1 MRLTPLRALG
11 VAGLL
16 ALAYLLGRPPGIDP
30 AAWDPPAPSERPDP
44 SGAGAGLSDA
54 ERIAGDL
61 ALGPED
67 LAFDRRGNLFASHAD
82 GRVIRCPASG
92 GPAEVYARTDGR
104 PLGLAIDGEDRL
116 LVADALR
123 GLLAVS
129 ADGKVTVLASE
140 EGGRPFRF
148 TNGVAVGPS
157 GAVYFTDA
165 SWQRGPTE
173 FYEEMLE
180 HRPHGR
186 LLRFEPAT
194 GTVTRLL
201 DGLYFA
207 NGVAV
212 GPGEAYLLVVETFA
226 YRVTR
231 YWLDGPRA
239 GQAET
244 FIDNL
249 PGFPDGISY
258 NGQGIFWL
266 ALFAPRSAL
275 LDALMP
281 WPSVRGLLAHV
292 PAALLPGPVRY
303 AHVVG
308 LDEDGLVIHDLRDP
322 EGRYAPISSVRQHG
336 GWLYLGSL
344 TAHGIGRVAVPRGRT
359 GPES

>member
-16 ALAYLLGRPPGIDP
+16 ALAYLFGRPAGIDP
-30 AAWDPPAPSERPDP
+30 AAWDPPAPSGLAGP
-44 SGAGAGLSDA
+44 AGAGTALSRT
-54 ERIAGDL
+54 ERLAADL

-67 LAFDRRGNLFASHAD
+67 LAFDRHGDRFSGNAD

-92 GPAEVYARTDGR
+92 GPAEVYAQTGGR
-104 PLGLAIDGEDRL
+104 PLGLAFDARDRL

-123 GLLAVS
+123 GLLAVRS
-129 ADGKVTVLASE
+129 GGAIAVLAEE
-140 EGGRPFRF
+140 EGGLPFRF
-148 TNGVAVGPS
+148 TNGVATGPS
-157 GAVYFTDA
+157 GTVYFTDA
-165 SWQRGPTE
+165 SWRRGTE
-173 FYEEMLE
+173 EVYEEMLE

-186 LLRFEPAT
+186 LLRYDPAT
-194 GTVTRLL
+194 GSVARLL
-201 DGLYFA
+201 DGLHFA

-212 GPGEAYLLVVETFA
+212 GPGEAYLLVAETFA

-258 NGQGIFWL
+258 SGDGVFWL

-281 WPSVRGLLAHV
+281 WPSVRGLLARQ
-292 PAALLPGPVRY
+292 PAWLRPGPVRY
-303 AHVVG
+303 ARVLG
-308 LDEDGLVIHDLRDP
+308 LDEDGRVLYDLRDP
-322 EGRYAPISSVRQHG
+322 EGGYAPISSARQHG
-336 GWLYLGSL
+336 DWLYLGSL
-344 TAHGIGRVAVPRGRT
+344 TERGIGRVRVPGHAD
-359 GPES
+359 